1 MRSNVWL
8 VLTIT
13 QCPLPPPGK
22 ERVNG
27 LPKSQAKPG
36 DPAWGLE
43 EVKVG
48 ARLGVV
54 PGSWVGRG
62 LQATVERGA
71 A

>member
-1 MRSNVWL
+1 MDEELSLAGPEDNTVPSVTSRQGES
-8 VLTIT
+8 
-13 QCPLPPPGK
+13 
-22 ERVNG
+22 G

-36 DPAWGLE
+36 DPAWDLE